1 MTRITYTMFIENAGG
16 PAADEVVAS
25 GVTLPRALVLA
36 LEYGGRGRATI
47 VHSDVGPLR
56 YFAIG
61 RRPAEGGGF
70 ECATYTVVPRSDN
83 HGSDADR
90 AFEVFEQ
97 VLLHHP
103 HEIWGGRVVPDEDYA
118 RRHREESAT

>member
-1 MTRITYTMFIENAGG
+1 MLETTYTMFVGDVAGT
-16 PAADEVVAS
+16 EEIVAR

-36 LEYGGRGRATI
+36 LEHGGAGRATI
-47 VHSDVGPLR
+47 VYSDIGSLR

-61 RRPAEGGGF
+61 RRPADGGDF
-70 ECATYTVVPRSDN
+70 ECATYTVVQRSDN

-97 VLLHHP
+97 VLLNHP
-103 HEIWGGRVVPDEDYA
+103 HEIWGGRVVPDEEFA
-118 RRHREESAT
+118 RRHHEESTT